1 MALKHVYLFINLKIF
16 CVLVCLI
23 GPKEIFLKQ
32 ASLIINFPSKEI
44 TEPLTPFSHG
54 DLGIIMLHVVLPYS
68 P

>member
-16 CVLVCLI
+16 CILVCLI

-54 DLGIIMLHVVLPYS
+54 DLGIIMLHVVLLYNP
-68 P
+68 